1 MPPRAAW
8 LWMTALAFI
17 LAAPVS
23 AGVEDGVKKWRAGDY
38 AGAVAEWRDLAAS
51 GNRDAQFNL
60 GQAYKLGRG
69 VPADPQKAIEL
80 YRKAAEQG
88 HEPAEANLGWV
99 LFQQGK
105 RLEALPMLQ
114 RAARRGDAHSRY
126 LLGVAYFNGDVVQQD
141 WARAYRLMS
150 SAAASG
156 MPQARDALSAMEAR
170 IPLAQRQT
178 ALATPDELLGRP
190 ARTTATS
197 KQLVTAQPAPNKT
210 AQQVPARAAAVQT
223 RAAMI
228 AAQPARTAESDAARM
243 RDWRI
248 QLGAF
253 SSHDAAAAA
262 WTKLSR
268 TIDGLG
274 RLGPYYEMK
283 GTVVRLQAGPI
294 EDKASA
300 NGMCAKV
307 AAAGGA
313 CFPVRP

>member
-150 SAAASG
+150 SAASSG

-170 IPLAQRQT
+170 IPLAQRQM
-178 ALATPDELLGRP
+178 ALAAPDELLGRP
-190 ARTTATS
+190 VRSVATS
-197 KQLVTAQPAPNKT
+197 KQLVPTQPAPDK
-210 AQQVPARAAAVQT
+210 ALQQAPVRAAT
-223 RAAMI
+223 I
-228 AAQPARTAESDAARM
+228 AAQASRTSESSVART

-253 SSHDAAAAA
+253 SSRDAAAAA

-268 TIDGLG
+268 TVDGLD
-274 RLGPYYEMK
+274 RLAPNYEMK
-283 GTVVRLQAGPI
+283 GSVVRLQAGPI
-294 EDKASA
+294 EDKAGA
-300 NGMCAKV
+300 NGLCAKV
-307 AAAGGA
+307 LAAGGG
-313 CFPVRP
+313 CFPVKP

>member
-150 SAAASG
+150 SAASSG

-170 IPLAQRQT
+170 IPLAQRQM
-178 ALATPDELLGRP
+178 ALAAPDELLGRP
-190 ARTTATS
+190 VRSVATS
-197 KQLVTAQPAPNKT
+197 KQLVPTQPAPDK
-210 AQQVPARAAAVQT
+210 ALQQAPVRAAT
-223 RAAMI
+223 I
-228 AAQPARTAESDAARM
+228 AAQASRTSESGAART

-253 SSHDAAAAA
+253 SSRDAAAAA

-268 TIDGLG
+268 TVDGLD
-274 RLGPYYEMK
+274 RLAPNYEMK
-283 GTVVRLQAGPI
+283 GSVVRLQAGPI
-294 EDKASA
+294 EDKAGA
-300 NGMCAKV
+300 NGLCAKV
-307 AAAGGA
+307 LAAGGG
-313 CFPVRP
+313 CFPVKP